1 MEIIVSLILLCV
13 SGFLIYSKVI
23 YPIMEANREAAAE
36 RLESYVSY
44 DEKTQT
50 LHLYKFHPDIEK
62 VVKMSRYELIHTRYQ
77 PETITFS
84 AVTVGNVTTGGVSK
98 NEAYKY
104 ISGTSGT
111 DRFMLEYRNKTIKTI
126 KLYSPEVKNLA
137 KQRGMDKY
145 MNSNGDI
152 IVVHEKKVS
161 QEAAMAALSGF
172 YIPMQKEQMAGYPD
186 KYKCGEILCF
196 VYGYSKSTYNET
208 ESEPTT
214 VLIQEDAIPKT
225 GVSAATIIA
234 YISGIIGYSI
244 LGTLGYFVFC
254 GPTAVDIPVISDT
267 VVKLFAICFCLL
279 IIISPLAGMIGYV
292 NALDKKKKERTIA
305 GWGAI
310 IGISLIFLLVG
321 TVLILNHS

>member
-23 YPIMEANREAAAE
+23 YPIMEASREAAAE

-62 VVKMSRYELIHTRYQ
+62 VVKMSRYELIHTGYQ

-84 AVTVGNVTTGGVSK
+84 AVTVGSVTTGGVSR

-111 DRFMLEYRNKTIKTI
+111 DRFILEYRNKTIKTI

-137 KQRGMDKY
+137 KQRGMNRY
-145 MNSNGDI
+145 MNNKGDI
-152 IVVHEKKVS
+152 IVVHEKKAS

-196 VYGYSKSTYNET
+196 VYGYPKSSCNEAELNTTT
-208 ESEPTT
+208 EIS
-214 VLIQEDAIPKT
+214 QENEQNKSGLSI
-225 GVSAATIIA
+225 ATIIA
-234 YISGIIGYSI
+234 YLSGIIGYIFVCAPVFIVDFDLKISI
-244 LGTLGYFVFC
+244 LCGIILGLIAAATGLLGYY
-254 GPTAVDIPVISDT
+254 
-267 VVKLFAICFCLL
+267 K
-279 IIISPLAGMIGYV
+279 
-292 NALDKKKKERTIA
+292 ALNKHKKERTISA
-305 GWGAI
+305 CGAI
-310 IGISLIFLLVG
+310 IGMSLILC
-321 TVLILNHS
+321 ILFVFFYLDRLA

>member
-1 MEIIVSLILLCV
+1 MEFIFSLILLCV
-13 SGFLIYSKVI
+13 SGFLIYCKVI
-23 YPIMEANREAAAE
+23 YPIMETSREAAAK

-50 LHLYKFHPDIEK
+50 LHLYSFHPDIEK
-62 VVKMSRYELIHTRYQ
+62 VVKMSRYELIHTGYQ

-111 DRFMLEYRNKTIKTI
+111 DRFMLKYRNKTIKTI

-137 KQRGMDKY
+137 KQRGMDRY

-172 YIPMQKEQMAGYPD
+172 YIPMQEEQMAGYPD

-214 VLIQEDAIPKT
+214 VLLQEDATPKT
-225 GVSAATIIA
+225 GVSAATKTA
-234 YISGIIGYSI
+234 YLLGIIGHIFVCSTMFFVDFDLVISI
-244 LGTLGYFVFC
+244 LCGILLGLIA
-254 GPTAVDIPVISDT
+254 TA
-267 VVKLFAICFCLL
+267 AG
-279 IIISPLAGMIGYV
+279 LAGYYK
-292 NALDKKKKERTIA
+292 ALDKHKKERIIA
-305 GWGAI
+305 AWGAI
-310 IGISLIFLLVG
+310 VGMSLLLCILFIFFYF
-321 TVLILNHS
+321 SRFA